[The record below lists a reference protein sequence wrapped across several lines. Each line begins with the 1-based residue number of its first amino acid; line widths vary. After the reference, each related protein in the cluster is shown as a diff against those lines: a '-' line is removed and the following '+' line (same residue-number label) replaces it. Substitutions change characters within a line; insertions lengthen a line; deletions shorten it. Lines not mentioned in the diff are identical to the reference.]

1 MLTSSAAAAL
11 DVELMSGLYTLAQLM
26 ELAGLAVAL
35 AAQDCFP
42 LGSHP
47 TVLCLCGKGN
57 NGGDGLVAARHL
69 LSFGYSPT
77 LLCPLPPTSGHLQ
90 AVLAQCTALGIPLHT
105 SLATLP
111 PLHTFSCCI
120 DALLGF
126 SASQPLRAPFAEL
139 MQALCS
145 TPSLMAST
153 LAVDVP
159 TGWEVDQGGAGAAA
173 NPFQP
178 LALISLTARKP
189 CATLFESSATT
200 RRHYLGLLNI
210 VPPEMAQRYGLP
222 QQRATPTPGLG
233 GIQRLQ

>member
-42 LGSHP
+42 LETHP

-77 LLCPLPPTSGHLQ
+77 LLCPLPPASGHLQ
-90 AVLAQCTALGIPLHT
+90 AVLTQCTALGIPLHT
-105 SLATLP
+105 TLDTLP

-126 SASQPLRAPFAEL
+126 SASLPLRAPFAEL

-145 TPSLMAST
+145 TPSLMANT

-159 TGWEVDQGGAGAAA
+159 TGWEINQGGAAGAAA

-178 LALISLTARKP
+178 LALISLTAPKP
-189 CATLFESSATT
+189 CAALFETAGQ
-200 RRHYLGLLNI
+200 RHYLGLLNI
-210 VPPEMAQRYGLP
+210 VPPAMAQRYGLP